1 MYIIIPKGKRMT
13 AAQAYDYE
21 TLQRAKQI
29 VSQITTP
36 QMSKNQKFET
46 CYKWVISHYYG
57 TTRKYVNQTSWP
69 ALYANDYFINNG
81 KRGNCFSD
89 ACSFAYLAKA
99 LGYKN
104 VYACVDTLQA
114 NGSGHCW
121 AEIDGLVY
129 DPLFSEAK
137 GYYKYFGASYRSY
150 GLYPMRKV
158 AI

>member
-1 MYIIIPKGKRMT
+1 M
-13 AAQAYDYE
+13 
-21 TLQRAKQI
+21 
-29 VSQITTP
+29 
-36 QMSKNQKFET
+36 
-46 CYKWVISHYYG
+46 
-57 TTRKYVNQTSWP
+57 NQTSWP

-104 VYACVDTLQA
+104 VYACVDTSQT
-114 NGSGHCW
+114 NGSGQCW
-121 AEIDGLVY
+121 AEVDGLVY